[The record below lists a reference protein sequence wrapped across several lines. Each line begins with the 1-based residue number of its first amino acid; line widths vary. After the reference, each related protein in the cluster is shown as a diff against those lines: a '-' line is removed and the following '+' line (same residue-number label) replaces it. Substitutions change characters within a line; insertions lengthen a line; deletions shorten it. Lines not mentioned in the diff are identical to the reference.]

1 MSEWTVYECDVT
13 GERYGASNDVLGY
26 ELRRLRLRTAKPLP
40 RRLRVAKSPTQHTP
54 FEIRSEIIHVSNDA
68 LAENGVASPPITS
81 KIAYIGVERTEDGEK
96 VAGLAWDN
104 GVQNSWRERGSTMVE
119 TYEPFFQLLDE
130 EVLY

>member
-13 GERYGASNDVLGY
+13 GERFGASNDVLGY
-26 ELRRLRLRTAKPLP
+26 ELRR
-40 RRLRVAKSPTQHTP
+40 QHTP
-54 FEIRSEIIHVSNDA
+54 FEIRAETIHVSNDA
-68 LAENGVASPPITS
+68 LAEDGVTRTPITS
-81 KIAYIGVERTEDGEK
+81 KVAYIGVERTEDGEK

-104 GVQNSWRERGSTMVE
+104 GVQNTWKKRGSTMVE